1 MTGVNE
7 PGLPVGHLVSSL
19 EPLVTAMSQ
28 DGVTG
33 TVSTVAMVDPA
44 DIRSQAELRQPVL
57 PDVDLVIMVGV
68 TDGLAVEWLES
79 LLELPVALM
88 VKQDVVGPRLRSVA
102 AAHSVAVIEV
112 DARARWDMLLSRI
125 RRMLDDAVVNTGEK
139 RAGPSWASVATLS
152 DLANLIADGVHG
164 MVTIE
169 NRTNR
174 VLAYSPS
181 ESTADELR
189 TRAILGRAAP
199 PEVMEI
205 FRRLGVVQT
214 LAGTAD
220 VVSLPADPA
229 IGMRRRLVTGIHGPD
244 GEPLGS
250 VWVQQG
256 EREFSADAETL
267 LRGGAVSA
275 AALMMQAGA
284 SASSAEEVMV
294 RRLLGEESGVDGRT
308 AATLLRLPLE
318 RDYAVIGFA
327 ARESGSDAVPEAMR
341 YLIQRLQLHVRA
353 YAPAGVVGVVG
364 PRAYALVPELSG
376 GDRVFS
382 WVTQLLNRFDEVE
395 RIDTS
400 GIRGAI
406 AMSVD
411 GLDGVSAARGEVDRV
426 LDSPAAHSRRVTS
439 LTQSRT
445 SVLLG
450 EVFDLLAA
458 HPELQD
464 PRVAAVA
471 DYDERHGA
479 SLVVS
484 LEAYLRAGMNVR
496 DAAAML
502 TVHPNTLRY
511 RVERAQQLS
520 GLDLRDPGDRLLT
533 ELQLGFRG

>member
-1 MTGVNE
+1 MTGENE
-7 PGLPVGHLVSSL
+7 PGVPVGHLVSSL

-28 DGVTG
+28 DDVTG
-33 TVSTVAMVDPA
+33 MVSTVAMVDPA
-44 DIRSQAELRQPVL
+44 DIRSQVELRQPVL

-102 AAHSVAVIEV
+102 AAHAVAVIEV

-125 RRMLDDAVVNTGEK
+125 RRMLDDVAVNTGEEK
-139 RAGPSWASVATLS
+139 AELSWASVPTLS

-205 FRRLGVVQT
+205 FTRLGVVQT

-220 VVSLPADPA
+220 VVTLPADAA

-275 AALMMQAGA
+275 AALMVQAGA

-294 RRLLGEESGVDGRT
+294 RRLLGEDGGVDGRT
-308 AATLLRLPLE
+308 AATVLRLPAE
-318 RDYAVIGFA
+318 HDYAVIGFTS
-327 ARESGSDAVPEAMR
+327 RENGSDAVPEAMR
-341 YLIQRLQLHVRA
+341 YLIQRLHLHVRA
-353 YAPAGVVGVVG
+353 YAATGVVGVIG
-364 PRAYALVPELSG
+364 TRAYVLAPELSG
-376 GDRVFS
+376 GDHVFS
-382 WVTQLLNRFDEVE
+382 WVTHLLSRFDEVE
-395 RIDTS
+395 QVDTS
-400 GIRGAI
+400 GIRA
-406 AMSVD
+406 AVATPVA
-411 GLDGVSAARGEVDRV
+411 GLDAVSPARREVDRV
-426 LDSPAAHSRRVTS
+426 LTSPAVHRRRVTS

-445 SVLLG
+445 SVLLS

-458 HPELQD
+458 HPELRD
-464 PRVAAVA
+464 PRMAAVA
-471 DYDERHGA
+471 AYDERHGA
-479 SLVVS
+479 SLVTS
-484 LEAYLRAGMNVR
+484 LRAYLRAGMNVR
-496 DAAAML
+496 DAAATL

-511 RVERAQQLS
+511 RVDRAQQLS
-520 GLDLRDPGDRLLT
+520 GLDLGDPGDRLLT
-533 ELQLGFRG
+533 ELQLGFRT